1 MNSKSAAVLLTADAK
16 ADDREQ
22 RLAELFDNHEARLY
36 RLARRLAENADD
48 AHDLVQETFVRAA
61 SSLRSIPV
69 DPAKGE
75 AWLVRVLVNIRRDQ
89 WRQTAVRR
97 RSAATLAASSDS
109 AVADIESA
117 LHAKRA
123 VWAALGVLQPR
134 RRAIVVMHELE
145 GQTPVSIAQIFGV
158 SVLTVRWHLSM
169 ARRDLKRLL
178 QPFMKGTP

>member
-97 RSAATLAASSDS
+97 RSAATLAASST
-109 AVADIESA
+109 
-117 LHAKRA
+117 
-123 VWAALGVLQPR
+123 R
-134 RRAIVVMHELE
+134 RS
-145 GQTPVSIAQIFGV
+145 QTSNRRCMP
-158 SVLTVRWHLSM
+158 SVLYGQHSVSCSRGDERSS
-169 ARRDLKRLL
+169 
-178 QPFMKGTP
+178 